1 MRQRVFYGLLALLI
15 YGVFLLATA
24 PARVVLPYVA
34 HDLPPAIIVADVRGS
49 IWSGQLA
56 LLVRTATGTEAL
68 SQVHF
73 SFSVL
78 SIFHGEIGYHM
89 HFSGPLRGHMRAAV
103 GSQSAD
109 LSNLNLVAH
118 AATLAALVPAAE
130 DFGPSGILHLTAPHI
145 LWGPRI
151 AGRGLLTWTGA
162 ALVSAP
168 VSPLGSY
175 KASFILRNGAIHYA
189 VHTIIGRLQVRGRGG
204 YVVRTGILSFAGTVL
219 GQGFRLGGLV
229 QNVGTPNGRGG
240 RSVSFEIPL

>member
-1 MRQRVFYGLLALLI
+1 MRQRIFYGLLALLI

-34 HDLPPAIIVADVRGS
+34 HDIPPSVVLADLRGS
-49 IWSGQLA
+49 IWSGHLA
-56 LLVRTATGTEAL
+56 LLARTATATERL
-68 SQVHF
+68 SQVRF

-78 SIFHGEIGYHM
+78 SLFHGELGYEM
-89 HFSGPLRGHMRAAV
+89 HFSGPLRGHVLAAL

-109 LSNLNLVAH
+109 FSHVDLVAH
-118 AATLAALVPAAE
+118 AAALTGFVPAAQS
-130 DFGPSGILHLTAPHI
+130 FGPSGVLHLTAPHI
-145 LWGPRI
+145 LWGPKV

-175 KASFILRNGAIHYA
+175 KASFILRHGAIRY
-189 VHTIIGRLQVRGRGG
+189 VLRTITGRLQVSGRGG
-204 YVVRTGILSFAGTVL
+204 YMVDTGVLSFAGTVL

-229 QNVGTPNGRGG
+229 QNIGTPNGRGG
-240 RSVSFEIPL
+240 RRVSFEIPL